1 MPFIGW
7 GAYIMGLIDQAY
19 SDVGLTETALSVL
32 IKLMPYQFYAI
43 LCLVAVP
50 MLVFTNHDFGPM
62 KKAQQQYEKL
72 RLKGHSSTKDPAQTE
87 SPEPMSLFVIPLA
100 TLLMLIAGLLGWHAS
115 NDDLTSPHIRS
126 SLTIAYLSASLAS
139 AILMYKIHDINLAD
153 SLDTFVKGTE
163 TMMFVVIILILAW
176 SLSSVIS
183 ALGTAQTLSVLIG
196 QALNPSLLPALI
208 FVLGAVISLAT
219 GSSWG
224 TFAIL
229 MALAIPVAHNIGA
242 PMYLTIAAVLSGGLF
257 GDHTSPI
264 SDTTV
269 LASIGADCPHID
281 HVTTQFY
288 YAGII
293 GSVAFLA
300 FLVTGFYPSEM
311 IIIPAMVLL
320 FTVIQIFGR
329 SSLT

>member
-1 MPFIGW
+1 
-7 GAYIMGLIDQAY
+7 
-19 SDVGLTETALSVL
+19 
-32 IKLMPYQFYAI
+32 
-43 LCLVAVP
+43 
-50 MLVFTNHDFGPM
+50 
-62 KKAQQQYEKL
+62 
-72 RLKGHSSTKDPAQTE
+72 
-87 SPEPMSLFVIPLA
+87 
-100 TLLMLIAGLLGWHAS
+100 
-115 NDDLTSPHIRS
+115 
-126 SLTIAYLSASLAS
+126 
-139 AILMYKIHDINLAD
+139 
-153 SLDTFVKGTE
+153 
-163 TMMFVVIILILAW
+163 
-176 SLSSVIS
+176 
-183 ALGTAQTLSVLIG
+183 VLIG
-196 QALNPSLLPALI
+196 PALNPSLLPALI
-208 FVLGAVISLAT
+208 FILGAVISLAT

-288 YAGII
+288 YAAVI

-311 IIIPAMVLL
+311 IIIPAIVLL
-320 FTVIQIFGR
+320 FTLIQTLGR
-329 SSLT
+329 RSLA